1 LGKLEPPL
9 SAAREVSDMTYANRF
24 LVFASCTLAAVSLA
38 SCGDGGGKAQFPPTL
53 GEQIERMGRAAINT
67 ALSKP
72 FASSADRGA
81 AEDAYN
87 AASDPSQWG
96 AMFGGEIATN
106 LAIFDG
112 LDRNCGNQ
120 LLAGDTAEPGRY
132 DALAGVLAD
141 DQLYVNTDSGICE
154 TYLAVEANALGI
166 TNEDCGGRT
175 PLYDTIDVSY
185 SVLAAG
191 TLEGVTDAI
200 PEDTDSDASIVELP
214 FYAEPN
220 D

>member
-1 LGKLEPPL
+1 
-9 SAAREVSDMTYANRF
+9 MMYAKRF
-24 LVFASCTLAAVSLA
+24 QVLACALAFGAMA
-38 SCGDGGGKAQFPPTL
+38 SCGDDDNKNGDPSPPQL

-72 FASSADRGA
+72 FTASDVRGA
-81 AEDAYN
+81 AEDVYN
-87 AASDPSQWG
+87 AASDPSQW
-96 AMFGGEIATN
+96 ASMFSAEFASN

-120 LLAGDTAEPGRY
+120 LLAGTSAAPGRY

-141 DQLYVNTDSGICE
+141 DQLYVNTDSGTCQ

-166 TNEDCGGRT
+166 TNDDCGGRT

-191 TLEGVTDAI
+191 TLSGVGDGILDDA
-200 PEDTDSDASIVELP
+200 DSDASITTLP
-214 FYAEPN
+214 FYDEIN
-220 D
+220 